1 MAARQGSAYWQMQ
14 VEGWRQS
21 GLSQIVYCEQHGLNI
36 KSFRRWRT
44 KLQRAA
50 TTAASLTLVPISVG
64 APTPPFGCTAPAAGA
79 SSWRPAIPS
88 GLPTC
93 CGSCH
98 DAHRHPSLAGSRT
111 DRHARRH

>member
-1 MAARQGSAYWQMQ
+1 MAARQGSAYWQAQ

-21 GLSQIVYCEQHGLNI
+21 GLSQITYCEHHGLNI

-64 APTPPFGCTAPAAGA
+64 AQATAPAIRLHSPGG
-79 SSWRPAIPS
+79 WRIELATGNPAWLANLLRQ
-88 GLPTC
+88 LP
-93 CGSCH
+93 
-98 DAHRHPSLAGSRT
+98 
-111 DRHARRH
+111 

>member
-1 MAARQGSAYWQMQ
+1 MVARQGAEYWREQ

-21 GLSQIVYCEQHGLNI
+21 GLSQITYCEHHGLNI

-64 APTPPFGCTAPAAGA
+64 TPATASAIRLHSPGGWRIELATGNPAWLANLL
-79 SSWRPAIPS
+79 RQ
-88 GLPTC
+88 LP
-93 CGSCH
+93 
-98 DAHRHPSLAGSRT
+98 
-111 DRHARRH
+111 

>member
-1 MAARQGSAYWQMQ
+1 MAARQGTEYWREQ

-21 GLSQIVYCEQHGLNI
+21 GLSQVAYCEQHGLNI

-64 APTPPFGCTAPAAGA
+64 APTTAPAIQLHSPGG
-79 SSWRPAIPS
+79 WRIELATGNPAWLADLLRQ
-88 GLPTC
+88 LP
-93 CGSCH
+93 
-98 DAHRHPSLAGSRT
+98 
-111 DRHARRH
+111 

>member
-1 MAARQGSAYWQMQ
+1 MAARQGSDYWQKQ

-21 GLSQIVYCEQHGLNI
+21 GLSQIAYCEQHGLNI

-64 APTPPFGCTAPAAGA
+64 APATAPAIRLHSPGG
-79 SSWRPAIPS
+79 WRIELATGNPAWLADLLRQ
-88 GLPTC
+88 LP
-93 CGSCH
+93 
-98 DAHRHPSLAGSRT
+98 
-111 DRHARRH
+111 

>member
-1 MAARQGSAYWQMQ
+1 MAARQGSAYWQGQ

-21 GLSQIVYCEQHGLNI
+21 ELSQIAYCEQYGLNI

-64 APTPPFGCTAPAAGA
+64 TPATAPAIRLHSPGG
-79 SSWRPAIPS
+79 WRIELATGNPAWLADLLRQ
-88 GLPTC
+88 LP
-93 CGSCH
+93 
-98 DAHRHPSLAGSRT
+98 
-111 DRHARRH
+111 